1 MLFLFC
7 ALCSTLC
14 CSAQLLPLKVTTF
27 TEGPV
32 LRGRDAVTVVFSRSV
47 IALGSDFGA
56 KSSAVVTTLP
66 TEAQAVASNL
76 PLYATASGARQPVPG
91 KLRWVTTYIVRF
103 DPDIDW
109 PLDLVFDIVINSEL
123 KAWDGTVLT
132 QAKEYASRHFNT
144 DQLRGGG
151 WASASSKKA
160 AQLTD
165 NRWDSTVHLLSH
177 LFSE

>member
-1 MLFLFC
+1 M
-7 ALCSTLC
+7 
-14 CSAQLLPLKVTTF
+14 
-27 TEGPV
+27 
-32 LRGRDAVTVVFSRSV
+32 

-56 KSSAVVTTLP
+56 NSPAILGTLP
-66 TEAQAVASNL
+66 TEARAVASNL
-76 PLYATASGARQPVPG
+76 PLYATASGARQPIPG

-109 PLDLVFDIVINSEL
+109 PLDLAFDVVINPEL

-132 QAKEYASRHFNT
+132 QVKEYASRHFTT

-165 NRWDSTVHLLSH
+165 NHWDSTVHLLFR